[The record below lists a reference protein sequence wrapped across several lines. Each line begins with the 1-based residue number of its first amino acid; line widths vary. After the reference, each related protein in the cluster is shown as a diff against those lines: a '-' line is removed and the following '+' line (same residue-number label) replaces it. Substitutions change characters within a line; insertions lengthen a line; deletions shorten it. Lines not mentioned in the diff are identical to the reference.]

1 MDRRERLDDEH
12 PPRSRRALPFAPVA
26 LTHDRLA
33 FLVRHGA
40 VHNPTGIRY
49 GRLQGFSLSAE
60 GRTQIQRAA
69 DALAAL
75 RRRSPDAAPQT
86 SPMSAAHRRAIGGP
100 VRVVASPLERA
111 VESATIIADA
121 LGAGPVETDARLI
134 EARSTFDG
142 LRYRRDALAH
152 LRRWL
157 TAAERDERPSE
168 IAARM
173 RDALIELS
181 GDQPL
186 VIVSHQLPIQ
196 YLRMSVERPE
206 RAPRPW
212 HERPSC
218 ETASITALRVSV
230 DSTPRI
236 QVDSRFAV
244 RDE

>member
-1 MDRRERLDDEH
+1 MFDAH
-12 PPRSRRALPFAPVA
+12 KPNIGSP
-26 LTHDRLA
+26 
-33 FLVRHGA
+33 
-40 VHNPTGIRY
+40 IR
-49 GRLQGFSLSAE
+49 
-60 GRTQIQRAA
+60 I
-69 DALAAL
+69 
-75 RRRSPDAAPQT
+75 
-86 SPMSAAHRRAIGGP
+86 
-100 VRVVASPLERA
+100 VASPLERA

-121 LGAGPVETDARLI
+121 LGAGPIATDARLI

-157 TAAERDERPSE
+157 TAAERDEKPTE

-173 RDALIELS
+173 RDALLDLC

-196 YLRMSVERPE
+196 YLRMSVEQPE

-218 ETASITALRVSV
+218 ETASITTFRVSV

-244 RDE
+244 LDE